1 MPGAVYAAAEYAKE
15 YPTDAAK
22 MGMIIAKSAGI
33 KQEYGVAFA
42 SGFLGTANLKW
53 AAVDDTSLVWFT
65 LKPLKRLLVFLPK

>member
-22 MGMIIAKSAGI
+22 MDMIIAKSAGI

-53 AAVDDTSLVWFT
+53 AAEGDTSLVWFT